1 MPSFNQR
8 QLNYKALNGNA
19 VEIMLGD
26 IPVAFAQTSA
36 QNIDFGSD
44 ALFGI
49 GSAKPQEIQQLRFLP
64 SITIDTFTLTDQGFA
79 AVGYPTVISSIL
91 ANNQFDIHVLESDGT
106 VLMTFAGAV
115 AQTFNQNIPTNAIVT
130 EALAFLAMD
139 VLDNTGQSILNSN
152 SALNNI
158 NQLIAIGAGLN
169 TAGI

>member
-1 MPSFNQR
+1 MPSFNQT

-26 IPVAFAQTSA
+26 IPIAFAQTSA
-36 QNIDFGSD
+36 QNIDFGTD
-44 ALFGI
+44 ALYGI
-49 GSAKPQEIQQLRFLP
+49 GSAKPQEIQQLRLLP
-64 SITIDTFTLTDQGFA
+64 SVTVDTFALTDQGFA
-79 AVGYPTVISSIL
+79 AVGYPTVISSVL
-91 ANNQFDIHVLESDGT
+91 ANNQFDIHILEDDGT
-106 VLMTFAGAV
+106 VLFTFAGAV

-130 EALAFLAMD
+130 ESLSFLAMD

-152 SALNNI
+152 SALQNI